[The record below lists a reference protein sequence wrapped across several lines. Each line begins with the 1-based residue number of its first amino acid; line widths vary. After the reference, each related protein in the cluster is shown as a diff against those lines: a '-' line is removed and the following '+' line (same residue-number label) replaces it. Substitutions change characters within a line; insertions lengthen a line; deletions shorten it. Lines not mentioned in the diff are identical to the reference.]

1 MKKNSR
7 ENSHS
12 GITNLPILPGTLV
25 LCGCTMLLF
34 IGIMIA
40 VYSSGMSPLPDF
52 LEGILGKGDDVQ
64 EDDGFAS
71 DFLASL
77 SGNAPELDQ
86 ADEKL
91 LDLSPEAL
99 LDVLLRSAPAGNY
112 YHQMNV
118 LHTDG
123 IAFHTTHVTY
133 IVSEGRVY
141 IRTQSTSGTDREI
154 ICLPDRVCIS
164 EAGSS
169 RVIQRTEADTF
180 TPEGEAGIPSFT
192 HMQKMLAEAQEGKYL
207 LTTEISEDSPCIRV
221 QFTDAITGVTEVYD
235 VLPDLGIV
243 FGASSTLEGRAVTY
257 YQMTTVSLL
266 TDLTGLDESIFEI
279 ATP

>member
-7 ENSHS
+7 ETSRS
-12 GITNLPILPGTLV
+12 AITTLPILPGTLV
-25 LCGCTMLLF
+25 LCGCTLLLF
-34 IGIMIA
+34 IGILIA
-40 VYSSGMSPLPDF
+40 VYASGMSPLPDF
-52 LEGILGKGDDVQ
+52 LEGIFGKGDDVQ

-77 SGNAPELDQ
+77 SGNAPKLDQ

-99 LDVLLRSAPAGNY
+99 LDVLLRSVPAENY

-123 IAFHTTHVTY
+123 VAFHTTHVTY

-141 IRTQSTSGTDREI
+141 IRTQSASGTNREI
-154 ICLPDRVCIS
+154 LCLPDRIRIS

-169 RVIQRTEADTF
+169 RVIPRTQEDTF
-180 TPEGEAGIPSFT
+180 IPEGEAGIPSFT
-192 HMQKMLAEAQEGKYL
+192 RLQEMLSQAQEGKYL
-207 LTTEISEDSPCIRV
+207 LTVEVTEDSPCIRV
-221 QFTDAITGVTEVYD
+221 QFTEEVSGVTEVYD
-235 VLPDLGIV
+235 VLPDLGII
-243 FGASSTLEGRAVTY
+243 FSASSSLAGRDATY
-257 YQMTTVSLL
+257 YQMSTVSLL
-266 TDLTGLDESIFEI
+266 TDLTGLDESMFEI
-279 ATP
+279 TTP